1 MKALLD
7 AIGTRLLLRRPGW
20 LRTSSAPAIL
30 VSGTCF
36 AVRGLVVPWEAIS
49 RIRAWRGDPLGATQ
63 PWRDYHG
70 DICLDI
76 AADVDVRIIT
86 VSESQRGFDNLV
98 AMADR
103 KMTFPLGW
111 WDHLDGPATR
121 RQGTLLFERFTH
133 G

>member
-1 MKALLD
+1 MKAFLD
-7 AIGTRLLLRRPGW
+7 AIETRLRRRPGW
-20 LRTSSAPAIL
+20 LRTPSAPAIL
-30 VSGTCF
+30 VSDTCF
-36 AVRGLVVPWEAIS
+36 AVRGLVVPWDAIS
-49 RIRAWRGDPLGATQ
+49 RIRAWRGDPSGGTQ
-63 PWRDYHG
+63 PWRDHHG

-76 AADVDVRIIT
+76 AADLDARIIT
-86 VSESQRGFDNLV
+86 VSESQRGFDDLV

>member
-7 AIGTRLLLRRPGW
+7 AIETRLLRRPGW
-20 LRTSSAPAIL
+20 LRTASAPAIL
-30 VSGTCF
+30 VSDTCF
-36 AVRGLVVPWEAIS
+36 AVRGLVVPWNAIS
-49 RIRAWRGDPLGATQ
+49 RIRAWRGDPSGGAQ
-63 PWRDYHG
+63 PWRDDRG

-76 AADVDVRIIT
+76 AADVDARIIT